1 MQYDHKP
8 IGKSRVAKWGNS
20 LAVRLPKILA
30 ESHGLAEGDELEIT
44 TGQEGL
50 TLKKKPGPGLDDLVN
65 AITDENRHA
74 EIDFGEPQ
82 GNEAW

>member
-1 MQYDHKP
+1 MQDQQKA
-8 IGKSRVAKWGNS
+8 IGKSKIAKWGNS
-20 LAVRLPKILA
+20 LAVRLPKSVA
-30 ESHGLAEGDELEIT
+30 ESQGLAEGDELEFT
-44 TGQEGL
+44 SDPEGL
-50 TLKKKPGPGLDDLVN
+50 TLKKRPGSGLDELVN